1 MNILTLN
8 FLHSPESL
16 ELTTVMMELQMEPVK
31 YDIMRYTS
39 LSNKPL

>member
-31 YDIMRYTS
+31 YDIIS
-39 LSNKPL
+39 LCDT